1 LPSHPAAPNP
11 AARPARFRFV
21 GGKGGVGKT
30 TCAAALGIAS
40 ARRGQPT
47 LHISTD
53 PAPSLGDALGQRL
66 GPAPRPVRGVR
77 GLHAVEVDAR
87 AAIARWIDARRDT
100 LERMALRG
108 TWLDSDDVARLL
120 RLSLPGIDEVAG
132 LLEVLDLGGGERYA
146 QVIIDA
152 APTGHLLRMLGMPA
166 TLDGLA
172 RVFDHMQAKHRIIVD
187 ALRGSYTPDAA
198 DLLIGEIAERGRELH
213 GLLRDPARTV
223 LSWVTVP
230 EPMAVEETRDGLAW
244 LRQQGMSVDRVI
256 VNRLTPAPPAR
267 CGWCSARRQSE
278 RRAVAALLRAP
289 EVRGLR
295 VLPLGAA
302 AVEPRGVRAL
312 SAMGA
317 ELERA
322 RPVARP
328 ARTTRPAA
336 ARASLPAGV
345 SSPAR
350 LDEAAAATLV
360 LFGGKGGVGKT
371 TCAAALALHAAAV
384 APERRV
390 LLLSVDPAHSLADVL
405 GQECPDTGR
414 RLERGPPNLLV
425 RELDAS
431 RAFAGVR
438 ERVTGAIEALF
449 SPLSAAG
456 PGGVAVAQQ
465 DRQVMADLLELAPP
479 GVDELV
485 SIMEIAESVL
495 EAPRRF
501 DLAILDTAPTGHALR
516 LIEMPALVHE
526 WVRAVMA
533 IILKYQPAVGV
544 GALGAELLRLSQGLG
559 QLRKLMADP
568 RRTRF
573 ITVTRAANLPR
584 AETRRLLARLQAA
597 GVSAPLV
604 VVNAAGA
611 GTCSRCRAEQAA
623 QQAEIARLRRA
634 LRRRSPAPAVV
645 LAPAALPP
653 PHGPARLRAWIRGW
667 REVTG
672 AARR

>member
-47 LHISTD
+47 LLISTD

>member
-47 LHISTD
+47 LLISTD

-152 APTGHLLRMLGMPA
+152 APTGHLLRMLGMPP

-187 ALRGSYTPDAA
+187 ALRGSYTPYAA

-360 LFGGKGGVGKT
+360 SG
-371 TCAAALALHAAAV
+371 
-384 APERRV
+384 ERRRNKATSIGNGV
-390 LLLSVDPAHSLADVL
+390 NKLK
-405 GQECPDTGR
+405 R
-414 RLERGPPNLLV
+414 MPNL
-425 RELDAS
+425 
-431 RAFAGVR
+431 
-438 ERVTGAIEALF
+438 
-449 SPLSAAG
+449 
-456 PGGVAVAQQ
+456 
-465 DRQVMADLLELAPP
+465 
-479 GVDELV
+479 
-485 SIMEIAESVL
+485 
-495 EAPRRF
+495 
-501 DLAILDTAPTGHALR
+501 
-516 LIEMPALVHE
+516 
-526 WVRAVMA
+526 
-533 IILKYQPAVGV
+533 
-544 GALGAELLRLSQGLG
+544 
-559 QLRKLMADP
+559 
-568 RRTRF
+568 
-573 ITVTRAANLPR
+573 
-584 AETRRLLARLQAA
+584 
-597 GVSAPLV
+597 
-604 VVNAAGA
+604 
-611 GTCSRCRAEQAA
+611 
-623 QQAEIARLRRA
+623 
-634 LRRRSPAPAVV
+634 
-645 LAPAALPP
+645 
-653 PHGPARLRAWIRGW
+653 
-667 REVTG
+667 
-672 AARR
+672 